1 MNVYIYTL
9 LNIIIYILEKFLSSR
24 HHLTPF
30 LVLWFANGFDDE
42 LYLGG
47 REAA

>member
-1 MNVYIYTL
+1 MNVYIPYLIL
-9 LNIIIYILEKFLSSR
+9 LYILEKFLSSR

-30 LVLWFANGFDDE
+30 LILWFTNGFDDE

-47 REAA
+47 CEAA